1 MESKVRDGFH
11 ICNENERLGT
21 YSFYYTKSIN
31 DIKTDEHV
39 SAEFYENMFIL
50 EIYDFDYQDSV
61 YDTLLKEINSV
72 DNNIKSYFE
81 LKVKNIYD
89 IKNVTI
95 TSKRMFVKNGVP
107 YVYSKV
113 NISFYNNNDKSTLY
127 QTSAEVISKLIG

>member
-1 MESKVRDGFH
+1 
-11 ICNENERLGT
+11 
-21 YSFYYTKSIN
+21 
-31 DIKTDEHV
+31 
-39 SAEFYENMFIL
+39 MFTL

-113 NISFYNNNDKSTLY
+113 NISFYNNNDK
-127 QTSAEVISKLIG
+127 

>member
-1 MESKVRDGFH
+1 M
-11 ICNENERLGT
+11 T
-21 YSFYYTKSIN
+21 
-31 DIKTDEHV
+31 
-39 SAEFYENMFIL
+39 L
-50 EIYDFDYQDSV
+50 EELDR
-61 YDTLLKEINSV
+61 EINNKISQNDEFV
-72 DNNIKSYFE
+72 RYTYFE

-113 NISFYNNNDKSTLY
+113 NISFYNDNDKSTLY